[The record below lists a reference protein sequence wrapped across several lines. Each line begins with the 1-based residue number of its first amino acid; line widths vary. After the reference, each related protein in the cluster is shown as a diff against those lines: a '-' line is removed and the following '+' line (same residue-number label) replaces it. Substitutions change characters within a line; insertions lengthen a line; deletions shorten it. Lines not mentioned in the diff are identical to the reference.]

1 MAKQDEVVSG
11 KHFSDA
17 ALELIEQA
25 VRDISFG
32 SLTLVIQD
40 SKVIQLEKLEK
51 IRICDQQAKG
61 SAKAAA
67 KEPGGTGIRTRII
80 QSVSGMEYG
89 KVAIQ
94 IQAGQIMQVERTE
107 KYRVGKLTGLHGDG
121 I

>member
-1 MAKQDEVVSG
+1 MSKQNAVNPG

-17 ALELIEQA
+17 ALDLIEQA
-25 VRDISFG
+25 IRDISFG
-32 SLTLVIQD
+32 SLTLVVQD

-51 IRICDQQAKG
+51 IRICGQQAKG
-61 SAKAAA
+61 TAKTVE
-67 KEPGGTGIRTRII
+67 KEVDRAGVRIRIM

>member
-1 MAKQDEVVSG
+1 MTKQETVSTS

-17 ALELIEQA
+17 GLELIEQA

-32 SLTLVIQD
+32 SLTLVVQD
-40 SKVIQLEKLEK
+40 SKVIQIEKLEK
-51 IRICDQQAKG
+51 IRICEQQP
-61 SAKAAA
+61 KAAGKTA
-67 KEPGGTGIRTRII
+67 TKATAGAALRTRIL

-94 IQAGQIMQVERTE
+94 IQSGQIMQVERTE
-107 KYRVGKLTGLHGDG
+107 KYRVGKFTGLHGDG

>member
-1 MAKQDEVVSG
+1 MTKQDPVSTV

-17 ALELIEQA
+17 GLTLVEQA

-32 SLTLVIQD
+32 SLTLVVQD
-40 SKVIQLEKLEK
+40 SKVIQIEKLEK
-51 IRICDQQAKG
+51 IRICEQQPKAGGKTTV
-61 SAKAAA
+61 KAADGPA
-67 KEPGGTGIRTRII
+67 LRTRIL

-107 KYRVGKLTGLHGDG
+107 KYRVGKFTGLHGEG

>member
-1 MAKQDEVVSG
+1 MSKQDVVNPG

-17 ALELIEQA
+17 ALDLIEQA
-25 VRDISFG
+25 IRDISFG

-51 IRICDQQAKG
+51 IRICDQQAKTA
-61 SAKAAA
+61 AKAAGKDVNA
-67 KEPGGTGIRTRII
+67 ASVRIRIV